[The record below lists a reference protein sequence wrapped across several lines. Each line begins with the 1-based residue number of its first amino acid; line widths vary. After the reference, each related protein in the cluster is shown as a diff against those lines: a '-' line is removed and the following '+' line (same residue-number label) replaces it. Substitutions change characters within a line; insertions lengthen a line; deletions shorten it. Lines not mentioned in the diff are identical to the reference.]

1 MVKVETETF
10 DPADYVRA
18 PDEAALYLND
28 AISSGDP
35 RVLAAAL
42 GTLARAKGASELA
55 REAGV
60 SRASLYNSLSP
71 NGNPTLALL
80 MSVLEKLDLEL
91 SVKVGSQSSPPATA

>member
-1 MVKVETETF
+1 MVKIETEIF

-35 RVLAAAL
+35 KVLAAAL

-71 NGNPTLALL
+71 SGNPTLALL
-80 MSVLEKLDLEL
+80 MNVLEKLDLEL
-91 SVKVGSQSSPPATA
+91 AVKALPSATSPSTA

>member
-1 MVKVETETF
+1 MVKVETENF

-35 RVLAAAL
+35 KVLAAAL

-91 SVKVGSQSSPPATA
+91 TVKSAPRTTTPNAA